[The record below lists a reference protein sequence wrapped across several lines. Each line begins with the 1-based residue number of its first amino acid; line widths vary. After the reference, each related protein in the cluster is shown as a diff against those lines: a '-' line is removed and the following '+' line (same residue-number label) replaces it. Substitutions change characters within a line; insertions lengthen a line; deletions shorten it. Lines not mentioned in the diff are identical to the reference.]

1 MLCGWVILSEYWVW
15 SKQPKQPRQGPCMM
29 LLAGFFLRGV
39 TSRQCNFNTVCL
51 KRSKR
56 CLWRWLCWQREGK
69 WGESATHYRWLT
81 LVPST
86 SFSGVTLLRQIH
98 GITVLKS
105 QALLN
110 RMTLEYHILCLPLFT
125 SAFQRIFE
133 GVRLLK
139 ARKAENPTLTFM
151 TRYNVTPSESPM
163 LER

>member
-1 MLCGWVILSEYWVW
+1 MSTEYGQNNQNAKDRAWCLQVFFCEGWLHDS
-15 SKQPKQPRQGPCMM
+15 
-29 LLAGFFLRGV
+29 V
-39 TSRQCNFNTVCL
+39 TSIIQFAWNAAND
-51 KRSKR
+51 

-81 LVPST
+81 LLRST

-105 QALLN
+105 RSLLN
-110 RMTLEYHILCLPLFT
+110 RMTLEYHIICLPLFT
-125 SAFQRIFE
+125 SAFHRIFE
-133 GVRLLK
+133 GVRSLK

>member
-1 MLCGWVILSEYWVW
+1 MSTEYGQNNQNAKDRAWCLQVFFCEGWLHDS
-15 SKQPKQPRQGPCMM
+15 
-29 LLAGFFLRGV
+29 V
-39 TSRQCNFNTVCL
+39 TSIIQFAWNAANAAYDAGCVGRG
-51 KRSKR
+51 
-56 CLWRWLCWQREGK
+56 RES
-69 WGESATHYRWLT
+69 GESATHYRWLT

-110 RMTLEYHILCLPLFT
+110 RMTLEYHIICLPLFT